1 MRSLHTLET
10 LGGKKNSFTQKSFGF
25 PMTHLIPNSSCCMLC
40 TDMVLYIQ
48 QACGGWAA
56 GRQATTAVG
65 CGCLSKVD
73 NDGW

>member
-1 MRSLHTLET
+1 
-10 LGGKKNSFTQKSFGF
+10 
-25 PMTHLIPNSSCCMLC
+25 
-40 TDMVLYIQ
+40 MVLYIQ